1 MGSSISWD
9 PWPRPVAR
17 AAVGTVRSV
26 HRSAK
31 MAPRRRFGAF
41 VYTVAPLARIVRA
54 AVGTQQC
61 TQIDG
66 NGLSGPFWGICVH
79 CCAVGL
85 GCGWPWDRNSVHKWE
100 DRASWRRFG
109 AFVYTVATRVT
120 IRIATRAAPGGT
132 SASTTMACRRRPLAG
147 PSRLGGKT
155 GSARVALPLAAS
167 SPRRQPTRTHEASR
181 KTAICTRRIARGKL
195 LPLYHARDRVEK
207 VFEIAKQGGKAL
219 PVCVRSEETL
229 GGHLLMCLVATAA
242 TRMMPDV
249 PASRRTSPAVESM
262 PGIPRERH
270 ATGRDGRLAATE
282 PVRKTSEAHGAF
294 GIRCP
299 DTIGLP
305 VVG

>member
-1 MGSSISWD
+1 
-9 PWPRPVAR
+9 
-17 AAVGTVRSV
+17 
-26 HRSAK
+26 
-31 MAPRRRFGAF
+31 MA
-41 VYTVAPLARIVRA
+41 
-54 AVGTQQC
+54 
-61 TQIDG
+61 
-66 NGLSGPFWGICVH
+66 PFWGICVH
-79 CCAVGL
+79 CC
-85 GCGWPWDRNSVHKWE
+85 D
-100 DRASWRRFG
+100 ASHDTNRDASCARWHERLNRHG
-109 AFVYTVATRVT
+109 VP
-120 IRIATRAAPGGT
+120 AAPPRWPLSLGREDGLC
-132 SASTTMACRRRPLAG
+132 ASGAAA
-147 PSRLGGKT
+147 RL
-155 GSARVALPLAAS
+155 AS

-195 LPLYHARDRVEK
+195 LPLCHARGRVEK
-207 VFEIAKQGGKAL
+207 VFEIARQGGKAL

-249 PASRRTSPAVESM
+249 PASRGTSPAVESM

-270 ATGRDGRLAATE
+270 ATGRDGRLVTTE

>member
-1 MGSSISWD
+1 
-9 PWPRPVAR
+9 
-17 AAVGTVRSV
+17 
-26 HRSAK
+26 
-31 MAPRRRFGAF
+31 MAPR
-41 VYTVAPLARIVRA
+41 
-54 AVGTQQC
+54 
-61 TQIDG
+61 
-66 NGLSGPFWGICVH
+66 
-79 CCAVGL
+79 
-85 GCGWPWDRNSVHKWE
+85 
-100 DRASWRRFG
+100 RRFG

-132 SASTTMACRRRPLAG
+132 SASTTMACRRRLLAG

-299 DTIGLP
+299 DTIRLP
-305 VVG
+305 VVSQGSAGNSGLLRAGREPWRPQQRSARHSRAGPHQEGVHLHRPAREKLTSGEGVAGQAVPAVL